1 MKDFHLINWTMEV
14 AKDLTASQT
23 TRAFSTD
30 GNVQDNTKSGG
41 VQVSGVAAEIIGKQ
55 PEMCASSKAAA
66 FSMAKATVVANSSS
80 LQEIIDPYV
89 RTRSADPDRAMG
101 LRWVL
106 RDIAANRLK
115 LSPVS
120 ELDLQ
125 DLIEMKLVELRDGI
139 PHLTSA
145 GATAII

>member
-1 MKDFHLINWTMEV
+1 MEV
-14 AKDLTASQT
+14 AKDLTTSQT

-30 GNVQDNTKSGG
+30 GNVQDNAKSGG
-41 VQVSGVAAEIIGKQ
+41 VQVSGVAAELIGKQ
-55 PEMCASSKAAA
+55 PEMYASSKAAG
-66 FSMAKATVVANSSS
+66 FSTVTAVTNSPS
-80 LQEIIDPYV
+80 LQEITVPHI
-89 RTRSADPDRAMG
+89 RTRSADPDRAIG

-145 GATAII
+145 GVTAII

>member
-1 MKDFHLINWTMEV
+1 MEV
-14 AKDLTASQT
+14 AKDLTTSQT

-30 GNVQDNTKSGG
+30 GNVQDNAKSGG
-41 VQVSGVAAEIIGKQ
+41 VQVSGVAAAELIGKQ
-55 PEMCASSKAAA
+55 PEIYASSKAAG
-66 FSMAKATVVANSSS
+66 FSTVTAVTNSPS
-80 LQEIIDPYV
+80 LQEITIPHI
-89 RTRSADPDRAMG
+89 RMRSADPDRAMG